1 MIEDV
6 LSVLSETTVFK
17 FFYTMILWY
26 LKSLEKG
33 DNDWEIGDK
42 DTELPVQKEILR
54 KMFLL
59 WFKDILEENCITSS
73 EF

>member
-6 LSVLSETTVFK
+6 LSVLFETTVFK

-26 LKSLEKG
+26 PESLDKG

-42 DTELPVQKEILR
+42 DTELLVPEEILR
-54 KMFLL
+54 EMFLL
-59 WFKDILEENCITSS
+59 
-73 EF
+73 

>member
-1 MIEDV
+1 MIEDA
-6 LSVLSETTVFK
+6 LSILSETTILK

-26 LKSLEKG
+26 LKSLDKG
-33 DNDWEIGDK
+33 DNDWEIGDT

-54 KMFLL
+54 KMFLF

>member
-54 KMFLL
+54 KVFLL

>member
-26 LKSLEKG
+26 LKSLDKG
-33 DNDWEIGDK
+33 DNDWEIGYK
-42 DTELPVQKEILR
+42 DTELPVQK
-54 KMFLL
+54 
-59 WFKDILEENCITSS
+59 
-73 EF
+73 

>member
-1 MIEDV
+1 MIEDM
-6 LSVLSETTVFK
+6 LSVLSETTAFK
-17 FFYTMILWY
+17 VFYTMILWY
-26 LKSLEKG
+26 LKSLDKG

-54 KMFLL
+54 KMLLL
-59 WFKDILEENCITSS
+59 WFKDILQKNCITSS